1 MGDHKTQNYKNIDHL
16 LTQIHLYFLIC
27 LFFTGRN
34 FISKLQMSGN
44 QYVQAYLLKEFQ

>member
-1 MGDHKTQNYKNIDHL
+1 MGDHKTQNYKNIEHL
-16 LTQIHLYFLIC
+16 LTQILIC
-27 LFFTGRN
+27 LFFTVRN